1 MEIEGSLLQVES
13 AMESRRGSSRG
24 GAGGGGAGGGGAGG
38 SGSGRSRSG
47 PGSQTMSFG
56 GGGNQGPQ
64 RQPDF
69 PLRVLVASEMVGAII
84 GRQGGT
90 IRQIT
95 QQTRARV
102 DVHRKEN
109 VGSLEKAITI
119 YGNPENCT
127 NACRRVLEVM
137 QQEADN
143 TNKGE
148 VSLKIL
154 AHNNL
159 IGRIIGK
166 GGSTIKRVMLET
178 ETKITVSSL
187 NDVSSFNMERVI
199 TIKGTIENMSRAE
212 GMISAKLRQSYESD
226 LQAMAPQ
233 SMMFPGLH
241 PMAMMSTVG
250 MGFSPSV
257 RGTPPAAAP
266 GMYHSPGASPYAQAG
281 PAGVGVGA
289 GGVYPPGMA
298 PPTGSQQE
306 TSFLYIPNSA
316 VGAIIGTRGSHIRNI
331 IRFSGASVKITSLP
345 EGTTAEPQA
354 ERKVTIVGTP
364 EAQWKAQYLIF
375 EKMREEGFMPAGED
389 VRLTVELLV
398 PSSQVGRIIGK
409 GGQNV
414 REMQRTTSS
423 VIKLPEQ
430 GASTGEE
437 TTVHIIGNF
446 FAVQSA
452 QRRIRAMMSQ
462 QQQPLQQQGAPMT
475 MVSAASGG
483 RMRTSGGAAGG
494 SSGGVSGGQS
504 RGREQ

>member
-1 MEIEGSLLQVES
+1 MNI
-13 AMESRRGSSRG
+13 
-24 GAGGGGAGGGGAGG
+24 
-38 SGSGRSRSG
+38 
-47 PGSQTMSFG
+47 F
-56 GGGNQGPQ
+56 
-64 RQPDF
+64 
-69 PLRVLVASEMVGAII
+69 
-84 GRQGGT
+84 
-90 IRQIT
+90 
-95 QQTRARV
+95 
-102 DVHRKEN
+102 
-109 VGSLEKAITI
+109 
-119 YGNPENCT
+119 
-127 NACRRVLEVM
+127 
-137 QQEADN
+137 
-143 TNKGE
+143 
-148 VSLKIL
+148 LK
-154 AHNNL
+154 
-159 IGRIIGK
+159 K
-166 GGSTIKRVMLET
+166 K
-178 ETKITVSSL
+178 
-187 NDVSSFNMERVI
+187 
-199 TIKGTIENMSRAE
+199 
-212 GMISAKLRQSYESD
+212 
-226 LQAMAPQ
+226 
-233 SMMFPGLH
+233 
-241 PMAMMSTVG
+241 
-250 MGFSPSV
+250 
-257 RGTPPAAAP
+257 
-266 GMYHSPGASPYAQAG
+266 
-281 PAGVGVGA
+281 
-289 GGVYPPGMA
+289 
-298 PPTGSQQE
+298 QE

-462 QQQPLQQQGAPMT
+462 QQQPLQQQQQQQQGAPMT
-475 MVSAASGG
+475 MVSTGG
-483 RMRTSGGAAGG
+483 RMRTSGGG
-494 SSGGVSGGQS
+494 SGGVSGGQG